1 MRTLRSILILL
12 LCLAFP
18 AYGYASLG
26 IVQLPCPMQS
36 DKADMDM
43 SHANGDCCLDADT
56 AAKTG
61 KTCKTGQECSKVG
74 GLYQLAP
81 THSVFLLESG
91 AQVVPAVFLPRI
103 ASDPSGVWHPPR
115 IL

>member
-26 IVQLPCPMQS
+26 VVQLPCPMQS
-36 DKADMDM
+36 TDMQM
-43 SHANGDCCLDADT
+43 AMAHANDGCCLHADT
-56 AAKTG
+56 AKTG
-61 KTCKTGQECSKVG
+61 KTCKAGHECSKVG
-74 GLYQLAP
+74 GLYQIAP
-81 THSVFLLESG
+81 TQAAFLLPSG
-91 AQVVPAVFLPRI
+91 SQAVPAVFLPHI

>member
-26 IVQLPCPMQS
+26 VVQLPCPMQS
-36 DKADMDM
+36 DTVDMDM
-43 SHANGDCCLDADT
+43 SHAKGDCCLDADT

-61 KTCKTGQECSKVG
+61 KTCKTGHECSKVG

-81 THSVFLLESG
+81 TQAAFLLESG
-91 AQVVPAVFLPRI
+91 SQVVSADFLLRI
-103 ASDPSGVWHPPR
+103 ASDPTGVWHPPR